1 MRAPQTAEPRR
12 PSPETLLAQLAEEHQ
27 AGQHGHLQVYLGAA
41 PGVGKTWAMLA
52 EGRRLQAAGQD
63 VVCGLIE
70 THGRAETAAQ
80 IADLEVTPRRQV
92 SYRGVVVE
100 EMDTDAV
107 LARRPRVCLVDELAH
122 TNAPGSPRAKRWQ
135 DVELLLAAGID
146 VLSTLNIQHLE
157 SMNDIVESITGVA
170 VRETVPD
177 RLLDNP
183 TVVHLVDL
191 PPDALRQRLREGKV
205 YPDARA
211 QQALEHY
218 FRPGNLTALRELA
231 LRRMAEGVESSLERY
246 MAEHDIAGPWA
257 ATETVL
263 VCVGGQPFNGQVI
276 RHAWRLA
283 RGLDAALVAVHVARN
298 PLESAPVATRRA
310 VARNLELAEDLGA
323 ETLVVAARDLVAAVL
338 ATARERNVTQI
349 VLGHAPR
356 ARQRPWRRASLAA
369 ELIEAARGYDVL
381 IVADSDKPP

>member
-1 MRAPQTAEPRR
+1 
-12 PSPETLLAQLAEEHQ
+12 LLAQLAEDRQ
-27 AGQHGHLQVYLGAA
+27 ADQLGRLQVYLGAA
-41 PGVGKTWAMLA
+41 PGDGKTWAILD
-52 EGRRLQAAGQD
+52 EGRRLKDAGQD
-63 VVCGLIE
+63 VACGLIE

-80 IADLEVTPRRQV
+80 IADLEIIPRRQL
-92 SYRGVVVE
+92 SHRGVVVT

-157 SMNDIVESITGVA
+157 SLNDIVESITGIA

-183 TVVHLVDL
+183 TVVHLIDL

-205 YPDARA
+205 YPDALA

-218 FRPGNLTALRELA
+218 FRAGNLTALRELT

-263 VCVGGQPFNGQVI
+263 VCVGAQPFSGQVI

-283 RGLDAALVAVHVARN
+283 RGLDAALLAVHVARG
-298 PLESAPVATRRA
+298 PLESAPAATRRA
-310 VARNLELAEDLGA
+310 VERNLELAEDLGA
-323 ETLVVAARDLVAAVL
+323 ETLVVDARDLVAAIL
-338 ATARERNVTQI
+338 ATARGHNVTPI
-349 VLGHAPR
+349 VRGPAARP
-356 ARQRPWRRASLAA
+356 RQRPWRRSSLAA

-381 IVADSDKPP
+381 IVADADGPS